1 MTDPTA
7 FVEEILA
14 MWTNPDRDE
23 RLGVIRSHLTTDI
36 RLHDADGTFEGEGGL
51 ERFSAS
57 LRARVPGAR
66 FRVTAPPEIVGDG
79 MRVMWTLGPDARPDA
94 VSGMD
99 FVLWDGTRARAIYA
113 FVTRPPAP

>member
-14 MWTNPDRDE
+14 MWTNPDLDE
-23 RLGVIRSHLTTDI
+23 RLDVIRSHLTTDI
-36 RLHDADGTFEGEGGL
+36 RLHDLDGTFEGEAEL

-57 LRARVPGAR
+57 LRARFPGAR
-66 FRVTAPPEIVGDG
+66 FHPTTPPDIVGDG
-79 MRVMWTLGPDARPDA
+79 MRVTWTFGPDAHPDA

-99 FVLWDGTRARAIYA
+99 FILWDGTRARAIYA
-113 FVTRPPAP
+113 FVTRPPSP